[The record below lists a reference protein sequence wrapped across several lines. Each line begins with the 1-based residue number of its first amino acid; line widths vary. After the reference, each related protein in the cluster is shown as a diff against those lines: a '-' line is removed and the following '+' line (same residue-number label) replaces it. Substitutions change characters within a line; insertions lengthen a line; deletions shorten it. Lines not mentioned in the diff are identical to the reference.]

1 MTGSCRRG
9 FTLVELLVVTGL
21 MASLLG
27 LVLTV
32 GRPSGRSQV
41 GQTLQGLSSAMIAT
55 QTRALGKETG
65 SALILEPGTNG
76 MLPHACNA
84 ILSGDVQPFVTGVV
98 AGSGATGMPPADL
111 ALASTVVSLS
121 APENG
126 SNADLEQ
133 GYRIR
138 FSGTAPAT
146 PASPWFRFGWGGAL
160 TSCTVALRTDANQ
173 FIDNTVWPIAPA
185 GTSLRYEVARY
196 PQKAAP
202 VVEPLKLAA
211 IDLRFSGVGDAGTG
225 DYASFASTNANKG
238 LIAIC
243 FDRDGRLDAIM
254 QYGSG
259 SVPSI
264 QPLTPTA
271 PLYLLVAT
279 VADIQDSRS
288 LQSESSRWLAI
299 APSTGRVSIAANIS
313 VAGTTP
319 ADIAAARANARV
331 GVTQGV
337 GR

>member
-1 MTGSCRRG
+1 MNGSYRRG

-21 MASLLG
+21 MAGLLG

-41 GQTLQGLSSAMIAT
+41 GQTLQNLSSAVIST
-55 QTRALGKETG
+55 QTRALGKDAG
-65 SALILEPGTNG
+65 AALLLEPGTNG
-76 MLPHACNA
+76 MVPHACNTM
-84 ILSGDVQPFVTGVV
+84 LSGDVQPFVTGSCV
-98 AGSGATGMPPADL
+98 TGMPPADL
-111 ALASTVVSLS
+111 ALASTTVSLS
-121 APENG
+121 SPDNG
-126 SNADLEQ
+126 SNADLQQ

-146 PASPWFRFGWGGAL
+146 PASPWFRFVCTGDP
-160 TSCTVALRTDANQ
+160 TTCTVSLRTDANQ
-173 FIDNTVWPIAPA
+173 FIDNTVWPRGAP
-185 GTSLRYEVARY
+185 GVFLRYEVSRY
-196 PQKAAP
+196 PQKGPPIGEP
-202 VVEPLKLAA
+202 VKQAA
-211 IDLRFSGVGDAGTG
+211 IDLRYSGVGDTGVG
-225 DYASFASTNANKG
+225 DYAALASTNANKG
-238 LIAIC
+238 VVAIC
-243 FDRDGRLDAIM
+243 FDRDGRLDSVM

-259 SVPSI
+259 SVPSV

-279 VADIQDSRS
+279 VADIQDGRS
-288 LQSESSRWLAI
+288 LQSASSRWLAI

-319 ADIAAARANARV
+319 ADIAAARANARL

>member
-1 MTGSCRRG
+1 MNRLPRRG

-21 MASLLG
+21 MAGLLG

-32 GRPSGRSQV
+32 GRPSGASQV
-41 GQTLQGLSSAMIAT
+41 GQTLQGLSSAVIAT
-55 QTRALGKETG
+55 QTRALGKEAG
-65 SALILEPGTNG
+65 SAILLEPGTNG

-84 ILSGDVQPFVTGVV
+84 VFSGDVPPFASGVVTGS
-98 AGSGATGMPPADL
+98 AATGMPPVDL
-111 ALASTVVSLS
+111 AVASTVVAVSS
-121 APENG
+121 PENG

-160 TSCTVALRTDANQ
+160 TSCTVALRSDANQ
-173 FIDNTVWPIAPA
+173 FIDNTVWPRGSA
-185 GTSLRYEVARY
+185 GVPLRYEVARY
-196 PQKAAP
+196 PQKAVP
-202 VVEPLKLAA
+202 LVEPLKLAA
-211 IDLRFSGVGDAGTG
+211 IDLRYSGVGDAGTG
-225 DYASFASTNANKG
+225 SYATFASTGGNNG
-238 LIAIC
+238 MVAIC
-243 FDRDGRLDAIM
+243 FDRDGRLDAVM
-254 QYGSG
+254 QYGL
-259 SVPSI
+259 VPAV

-279 VADIQDSRS
+279 VADIQDNRS
-288 LQSESSRWLAI
+288 LQSASSRWLAI
-299 APSTGRVSIAANIS
+299 APSTGRVSIAANIG

-331 GVTQGV
+331 GITQGV